1 MRTAN
6 LMAISQKKNPFQLD
20 QTKEMIR
27 REFKRNMF
35 EKDANKIAQ
44 LKQNAINGISNY
56 FFVIAK
62 Q

>member
-1 MRTAN
+1 
-6 LMAISQKKNPFQLD
+6 MAISQKKNPFQLD